1 MGNQTSSGSSIEAP
15 VKAPVEEEVE
25 EVEEKDE
32 EDTMKVPSVAVL
44 DNEDGDTLETLN
56 VDLPQGIKLTG
67 GVKLRDAGYTGI
79 GVKVAVIDSGIDETH
94 PGFNGKVTRKQWY
107 RDGTPLSQDFH
118 GTHVAGTVHLM
129 APDADIYD
137 YRVFGRRGTSIDRA
151 IGLAIDQAIADGCQ
165 VINMSL
171 GGPRPFGPIR
181 SAVKRAYDAGVI
193 VVCAAGNEGDG
204 NPLTNENSW
213 PANYKESISV
223 AALVKSDGLPVA
235 RFSNSN
241 VEVDYSGI
249 GVNVLSLKPGG
260 DVMRLSGTSMASP
273 HVAGFIASLLS
284 KEKSTER
291 PDDEIVTDPPNGGGG
306 DDGDN
311 GGGGGFDCCG
321 FFSVSSAQNPTFEQI
336 RPKFQKSV
344 FDGITDDT
352 SLRKILNERFAI
364 DIGIKGPDNETG
376 LGFLTYLSK
385 DELTDALDQ
394 L

>member
-1 MGNQTSSGSSIEAP
+1 MGNQTSSESSESSEAP
-15 VKAPVEEEVE
+15 VEAPVEEEVE
-25 EVEEKDE
+25 EEHE
-32 EDTMKVPSVAVL
+32 EDTMKVPSVVVL

-107 RDGTPLSQDFH
+107 RDGTSLSQDYH

-137 YRVFGRRGTSIDRA
+137 YRVFGRRGTGIDRA

-171 GGPRPFGPIR
+171 GGPRPSGPIG

-213 PANYKESISV
+213 PANFTESISV
-223 AALVKSDGLPVA
+223 AALVKSGGLPVA

-291 PDDEIVTDPPNGGGG
+291 PDDEIVTGPGGGG

-321 FFSVSSAQNPTFEQI
+321 LFSVSSASPTPEQTRPTF
-336 RPKFQKSV
+336 KKSV

-352 SLRKILNERFAI
+352 SLRKMLNERFAI